1 MMKTLTRV
9 RPQILLHTMRLYFF
23 RNLWP
28 VKSLLLVVECIGNYL
43 SLFCVCAFLFRTHL
57 HDTYSVQY
65 RYFRCGGVLNWR
77 VHAEHIVRF
86 IQEHVTMME
95 PSSRYGSLPFCHQAA
110 LASVLVPCPRPE
122 VLSTIDI
129 QRKSSKKQHQHQHD
143 ARRCGSRAG
152 SS

>member
-1 MMKTLTRV
+1 VAFEAAFSPMLLTTEDEA
-9 RPQILLHTMRLYFF
+9 IFF
-23 RNLWP
+23 RNRWP
-28 VKSLLLVVECIGNYL
+28 VNGTSNYL
-43 SLFCVCAFLFRTHL
+43 SLFCVCAILFRTHL